1 MTDFQEI
8 SFYKI
13 PMNTYVHKLRILYFS
28 HICEASC
35 HFKAVLFVNLENHT
49 SNHSIAPQSYP
60 STLSALHVIYPFYLK
75 TSEVSKQFPYSK
87 KINGEIRK

>member
-75 TSEVSKQFPYSK
+75 TSEVSK
-87 KINGEIRK
+87 